1 MASNDLLLVMLK
13 INEIDAKISTLSARM
28 AEIEKYIDERMV
40 PPLNE
45 LIQEYNNKERR
56 CKHERY

>member
-13 INEIDAKISTLSARM
+13 LNEIDAKISTLSARI
-28 AEIEKYIDERMV
+28 AEIEKYIDKRMV

-45 LIQEYNNKERR
+45 LIQEHNKKRMWRNEG
-56 CKHERY
+56 Y